1 MFDKGGPPKRRGVFF
16 MQESFGLIESSLYLA
31 PKFKQRNT
39 MTQEELNKL
48 HGLLTVFKEKMLPE
62 LDLMLEEEMHVVNA
76 CWIVAETKP
85 NA

>member
-1 MFDKGGPPKRRGVFF
+1 
-16 MQESFGLIESSLYLA
+16 
-31 PKFKQRNT
+31 

>member
-1 MFDKGGPPKRRGVFF
+1 M
-16 MQESFGLIESSLYLA
+16 ESYLYLA
-31 PKFKQRNT
+31 PKFKQKHT
-39 MTQEELNKL
+39 MNQEELNQL

-62 LDLMLEEEMHVVNA
+62 LDLMLEEDMHVVNA